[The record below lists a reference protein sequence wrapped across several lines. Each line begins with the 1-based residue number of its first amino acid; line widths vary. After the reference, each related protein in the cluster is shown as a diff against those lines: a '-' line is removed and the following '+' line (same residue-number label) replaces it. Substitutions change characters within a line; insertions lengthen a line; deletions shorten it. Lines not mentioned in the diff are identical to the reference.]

1 MAMSLGELSAVIT
14 VDDAQFHSGTR
25 RVEGSMRN
33 VGSTVDRVG
42 ADMEQAMRSA
52 ARDMERQVSRAAAD
66 MESSLEDAG
75 RRGGD
80 GLAEGIESGLDG
92 IDLDSAGDRVGA
104 DFVGGFRGA
113 GVSGMAAAAGPIGA
127 AIAVASVFIAA
138 GQKAAEYFT
147 DAFQQAIEQEDDL
160 ALMEARTGAIGAQS
174 EEMGRAA
181 GQLYAQGYGDS
192 FGDVSTAI
200 TGVVQHMEGMAD
212 ASEAELTRVGGA
224 AMTVAQILD
233 EDVGQTTR
241 AVGQMIRTGMARD
254 AQEAFDLLV
263 RGAQTGGNAAG
274 DLLDTFAEY
283 STQFRNMGL
292 DGQTAMGLI
301 SQGLRGGA
309 RDADVVADAIKE
321 FSIEAVA
328 GSERISDAW
337 TDLGLD
343 AEEMFDK
350 IGQGGES
357 AAEALDDTLDAL
369 REVEDPIERNA
380 LAVELFGTK
389 AEDLGDALY
398 ALDPSEAADA
408 LGDFAGAAEDAGDKL
423 HGTLGHRIESFKRTL
438 KQNVVDFI
446 NDDVLPA
453 LDSFVEKM
461 NLGEKFEEPLGKA
474 QDLWSD
480 IQETFREFSEENAP
494 EVEEAVDGIGE
505 VFDNLSGTISAALD
519 LASAVWEEWG
529 ETIVAYAQE
538 KFGGLTQMINGSLQ
552 TIQGI
557 FQFFTAVV
565 TGDWEGAMD
574 ALESIGD
581 GAWEAIKGLWRMAT
595 AEIVA
600 LATTKFQEMKDKA
613 KEKLDAFISD
623 VRAIPGRAK
632 AAVGNLGSTLV
643 QAGRDL
649 VQGLINGLNEKIQ
662 ALKDKAAEIGS
673 IAADA
678 AKSALGISSPSRV
691 FREIGHDVGDGLT
704 LGLEDQMAAV
714 VAAAEA
720 IAASAI
726 QPATVVVQQQG
737 AGDSQSTAGG
747 IRVDNVTVHSLGGQF
762 STRQV
767 LEDVAWQMA

>member
-1 MAMSLGELSAVIT
+1 MSLGELSAVIT
-14 VDDAQFHSGTR
+14 VDDSQFRSGTR
-25 RVEGSMRN
+25 RVESSMRD

-80 GLAEGIESGLDG
+80 GLAEGIESGLGG

-138 GQKAAEYFT
+138 GQKAAAHFT
-147 DAFQQAIEQEDDL
+147 DAFQQAIEQQDDL

-181 GQLYAQGYGDS
+181 GQLYAQGYGES
-192 FGDVSTAI
+192 FGDVTEAI
-200 TGVVQHMEGMAD
+200 TGVTQNIQGMAD
-212 ASEAELTRVGGA
+212 ASEAELARVGGA
-224 AMTVAQILD
+224 AMTVATVLD

-241 AVGQMIRTGMARD
+241 AVGQMMRTGLARD
-254 AQEAFDLLV
+254 AEHAMDILT
-263 RGAQTGGNAAG
+263 RGAQTGANAAG
-274 DLLDTFAEY
+274 DLLDTFSEY
-283 STQFRNMGL
+283 STQFRDLGL
-292 DGQTAMGLI
+292 SADDAMGLM
-301 SQGLRGGA
+301 SQGLQAGA
-309 RDADVVADAIKE
+309 RDSDTVADALKE
-321 FSIEAVA
+321 L
-328 GSERISDAW
+328 RIRVVDLSASDALAN
-337 TDLGLD
+337 LGLD
-343 AEEMFDK
+343 AEEMASAFAE
-350 IGQGGES
+350 GGPK
-357 AAEALDDTLDAL
+357 AREALDEILDGLAS
-369 REVEDPIERNA
+369 VEDPAERA
-380 LAVELFGTK
+380 RLATDLFGTK
-389 AEDLGDALY
+389 AEDMAGAVG
-398 ALDPSEAADA
+398 ALDLSNAADQ
-408 LGDFAGAAEDAGDKL
+408 LGEVEGAADDAGDAL
-423 HGTLGHRIESFKRTL
+423 HGTLGSRIESFKRTV
-438 KQNVVDFI
+438 KQSLVDFI

-461 NLGEKFEEPLGKA
+461 NLGEKFEEPINKTK
-474 QDLWSD
+474 DLWD
-480 IQETFREFSEENAP
+480 DLKETFQEFNDEHGPETQENIDS
-494 EVEEAVDGIGE
+494 VGEA
-505 VFDNLSGTISAALD
+505 FDNLSATVSAALD
-519 LASAVWEEWG
+519 LVSALWEEWG
-529 ETIVAYAQE
+529 DTILLYAQE
-538 KFGGLTQMINGSLQ
+538 KFGGIMQVINGALQ
-552 TIQGI
+552 FIQGI
-557 FQFFTAVV
+557 FEFFTGLV
-565 TGDWEGAMD
+565 TGDWEQAMQG
-574 ALESIGD
+574 LETAAG

-600 LATTKFQEMKDKA
+600 LAQTKFQEMKDKA
-613 KEKLDAFISD
+613 KEKLDGFISD
-623 VRAIPGRAK
+623 VKALPGRAK
-632 AAVGNLGSTLV
+632 AAVGNLGTTLL

-691 FREIGHDVGDGLT
+691 FRQIGHDVGDGLT